1 MQEPPVIEQDRES
14 DTTKYNQ
21 KSQNNLQAIQMPDQR
36 IIEITRQR
44 GKSGI
49 TEGRNAM
56 NQGKKKFIVNSP
68 PIFYLPIAK
77 LTPIPS
83 MINVVRMMYTTVR
96 KISLKEASFNRF
108 FIMN

>member
-44 GKSGI
+44 GESRI
-49 TEGRNAM
+49 TESRNAM
-56 NQGKKKFIVNSP
+56 KQGKKS
-68 PIFYLPIAK
+68 L
-77 LTPIPS
+77 LSIP
-83 MINVVRMMYTTVR
+83 TT
-96 KISLKEASFNRF
+96 SCTCT
-108 FIMN
+108 